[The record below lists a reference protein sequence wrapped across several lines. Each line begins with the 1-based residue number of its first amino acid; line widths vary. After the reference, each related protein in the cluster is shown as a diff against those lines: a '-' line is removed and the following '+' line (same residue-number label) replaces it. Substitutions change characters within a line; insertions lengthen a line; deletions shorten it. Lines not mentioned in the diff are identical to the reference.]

1 MSPSDDPHDKLKA
14 CLNHGW
20 PDPDE
25 DFSPDYLAACKRW
38 FEALSPRARNT
49 AVPAIAAPAQQP
61 NGGICCTVT
70 VVQDLH
76 PELVEGRT
84 ALIPALVRAAVGKHS
99 LDAFEERA
107 ECFPT
112 ALGLDRAAH
121 YRRYGP
127 TKNDTAHRV

>member
-49 AVPAIAAPAQQP
+49 AVAAIAAY
-61 NGGICCTVT
+61 
-70 VVQDLH
+70 
-76 PELVEGRT
+76 GRGDEIAGLEVAGVLPQAPRV
-84 ALIPALVRAAVGKHS
+84 ALIPV
-99 LDAFEERA
+99 DE
-107 ECFPT
+107 
-112 ALGLDRAAH
+112 
-121 YRRYGP
+121 
-127 TKNDTAHRV
+127 